1 MDEQLRI
8 ILIIIVSVSIFGL
21 LVFVFVK
28 NYIRNKINHLVDEE
42 KKRKL
47 NILFKNAILP
57 LKVFNIRDIQNFN
70 SV

>member
-28 NYIRNKINHLVDEE
+28 NYIRNSINQLIKDKDN
-42 KKRKL
+42 KK
-47 NILFKNAILP
+47 
-57 LKVFNIRDIQNFN
+57 LK
-70 SV
+70 

>member
-28 NYIRNKINHLVDEE
+28 NYIKNKINFLVEE
-42 KKRKL
+42 KKNKTKE
-47 NILFKNAILP
+47 NN
-57 LKVFNIRDIQNFN
+57 
-70 SV
+70 

>member
-28 NYIRNKINHLVDEE
+28 NYIRNKINRLLKDED
-42 KKRKL
+42 KKNL
-47 NILFKNAILP
+47 E
-57 LKVFNIRDIQNFN
+57 
-70 SV
+70 